1 MIIGTDP
8 TRLRTSFKRRA
19 SPPAGGR
26 RYVARSCRAT
36 GTLNRPSFSWRAA
49 PANQRETDEFF
60 LKHASHPTRVI
71 GKRFLHRLR
80 VSLAAGRQVQK

>member
-26 RYVARSCRAT
+26 RYVARSGRA

-71 GKRFLHRLR
+71 GKRCLHRLR